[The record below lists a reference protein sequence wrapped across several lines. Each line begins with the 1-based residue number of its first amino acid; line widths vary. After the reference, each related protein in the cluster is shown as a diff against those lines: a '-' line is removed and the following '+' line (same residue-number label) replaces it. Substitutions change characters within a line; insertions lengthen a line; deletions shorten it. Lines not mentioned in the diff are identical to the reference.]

1 MMFSQGGYD
10 HLIGTSEHGLIV
22 NSSQLTLPAF
32 RYIFVHIRPFRYDL
46 LVKLVIL

>member
-1 MMFSQGGYD
+1 MIFSQGGYD

-32 RYIFVHIRPFRYDL
+32 RYIFL
-46 LVKLVIL
+46 ILDPLDMTKYW